1 MPRAACGS
9 EVKAEDLRQMLGL
22 ADRTRLIDLFADVMR
37 GDIATALTAMK
48 ALYDA
53 GADPQRV
60 LGELA
65 EFTHVVTRL
74 KLVPETAKDP
84 ALSEAERTR
93 GSEFAQKLSLPVLT
107 RAWQLL
113 LKGLSEIKDSP
124 RPLAAADMILVR
136 LAYAADL
143 PTPDEALRRL
153 GPGSPNAAPPSPAR
167 EPVVGRRSAAVDG
180 PDERRGASRNG
191 AAGAAGRARTAAFAL
206 RGCRGA
212 SGRNPRH
219 SIEDGA

>member
-1 MPRAACGS
+1 
-9 EVKAEDLRQMLGL
+9 
-22 ADRTRLIDLFADVMR
+22 
-37 GDIATALTAMK
+37 MK

-113 LKGLSEIKDSP
+113 LKGLSEIKNSP

-153 GPGSPNAAPPSPAR
+153 STGSPNAAPSAPAR
-167 EPVVGRRSAAVDG
+167 EPVSAGGPPPSMARTSGAAVARTGVRRRSPPS
-180 PDERRGASRNG
+180 PDCGFR
-191 AAGAAGRARTAAFAL
+191 AL
-206 RGCRGA
+206 RMLWRK
-212 SGRNPRH
+212 RPRPAT
-219 SIEDGA
+219 SN